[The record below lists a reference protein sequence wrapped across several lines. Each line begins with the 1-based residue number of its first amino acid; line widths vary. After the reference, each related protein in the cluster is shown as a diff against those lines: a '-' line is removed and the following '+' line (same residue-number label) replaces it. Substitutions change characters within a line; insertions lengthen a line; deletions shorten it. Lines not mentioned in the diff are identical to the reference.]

1 MLDPEVTTDNAVSPL
16 DTLDELLSF
25 KSPPLCAVQPLRDVA
40 RGRPED
46 PKTLL
51 CHDHIRGCYQQ
62 DRFVHGCAN
71 PKSYRFYHWQ
81 VIDTFV
87 YYSPYMVTIPPPG
100 WISAAH
106 RHGVK
111 VLGTFLVKSHEG
123 PDVLDRIRRD
133 NLLMKV
139 ASQLALVANLS
150 HFDGWLIDI
159 ESKMDKCQIRF
170 LMKLLLAIT
179 TQTHQ
184 AVPGSLVI
192 WYDSI
197 TNDGTL
203 HWQSELNEKNCDFFK
218 LCDGIF
224 LNSRWTED
232 MLQESAFFAG
242 TRKSDIY
249 VGIDVYGQATSY
261 VGGFETYRAVDTVR
275 MLGLSAAIFGASWV
289 YETKDKRLFEQNQG
303 RLWSF
308 PDYCCPKW
316 CLKAPPVSSSFCQ
329 GFGYKLYKKGK
340 VVSMRSWFDLSK
352 QQLQP
357 RDQSKWLCQGCG
369 SAVIYTDDAY
379 DGGGCLRLRFLP
391 DPKQPDAVPYFRLF
405 NCDFPL
411 GRLAV
416 SYTFKQQKEDVSVE
430 NDVAL
435 VLRARTGTGKREELR
450 LGIVVVPD
458 ERYAVAR
465 DVSLACCNDSVDA
478 SGHSWMTRRYNIEDL
493 RAAADC
499 AILEEIGIS
508 FVSTQANVCLLGELV
523 VERPQSG
530 NWEAAAGK
538 DGNASD
544 DSGPDSAISSDELEL
559 EDTRQAGDITSQ

>member
-62 DRFVHGCAN
+62 D
-71 PKSYRFYHWQ
+71 SYRFYHWQ

-391 DPKQPDAVPYFRLF
+391 DPKQPDAVPYFRRVGGF
-405 NCDFPL
+405 E
-411 GRLAV
+411 
-416 SYTFKQQKEDVSVE
+416 YQ
-430 NDVAL
+430 
-435 VLRARTGTGKREELR
+435 
-450 LGIVVVPD
+450 
-458 ERYAVAR
+458 
-465 DVSLACCNDSVDA
+465 
-478 SGHSWMTRRYNIEDL
+478 RYNIEDL